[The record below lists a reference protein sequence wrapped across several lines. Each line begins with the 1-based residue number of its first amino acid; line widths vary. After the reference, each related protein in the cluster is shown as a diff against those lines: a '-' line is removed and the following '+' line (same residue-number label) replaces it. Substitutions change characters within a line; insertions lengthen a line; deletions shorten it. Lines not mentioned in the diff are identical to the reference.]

1 MAKRQRKPSKKPIK
15 VAKAF
20 EYKEKVLNYTAQT
33 YQLTRPKKVGPVM
46 ELIRQCQP
54 KTFDEWKEFYFA
66 NAYTKEKV
74 PVKVDDNLIQE
85 IGQRFY
91 EKLKSVV
98 MPEWTRAF
106 EDITLEDCVEYIY
119 EVTLSRTYDG
129 FIREK
134 SVVHD
139 NLAKEFP
146 DVVFEES
153 DSDLDHAGDV
163 DYIGKVG
170 YRQFGLQI
178 KPITAHFTIGGMK
191 MSDRMKNSF
200 DSFTAE
206 FGGKVFIVFSERE
219 EIKNKE
225 VVDEIRKEIERLKTM

>member
-1 MAKRQRKPSKKPIK
+1 
-15 VAKAF
+15 
-20 EYKEKVLNYTAQT
+20 
-33 YQLTRPKKVGPVM
+33 M

-85 IGQRFY
+85 IGQRLY

-146 DVVFEES
+146 EVVFEES

-170 YRQFGLQI
+170 YRQFGIQI

-225 VVDEIRKEIERLKTM
+225 VVEEIRKEIARLKTM

>member
-1 MAKRQRKPSKKPIK
+1 

-54 KTFDEWKEFYFA
+54 KTFDEWREFYFK
-66 NAYTKEKV
+66 NAYTKEKI

-85 IGQRFY
+85 IGQRLY

-139 NLAKEFP
+139 NLAKKFP
-146 DVVFEES
+146 EVVFEES

-200 DSFTAE
+200 ESFTAE
-206 FGGKVFIVFSERE
+206 FGGMVFIVFSERE

>member
-1 MAKRQRKPSKKPIK
+1 

-85 IGQRFY
+85 IGQRLY

-163 DYIGKVG
+163 DYIGKVE

>member
-20 EYKEKVLNYTAQT
+20 GYKEKVLNYTAQT

-54 KTFDEWKEFYFA
+54 KDPEEWKEFYFA
-66 NAYTKEKV
+66 NAYTDENI
-74 PVKVDDNLIQE
+74 PIKVDDNLIRE
-85 IGQRFY
+85 LGQRLY
-91 EKLKSVV
+91 DKLKSVV

-106 EDITLEDCVEYIY
+106 EDITLEDCVKYIY
-119 EVTLSRTYDG
+119 EVTLNRTYDG

-146 DVVFEES
+146 EVTFEES
-153 DSDLDHAGDV
+153 DSELDHAGDV

-170 YRQFGLQI
+170 YRQFGIQI

-191 MSDRMKNSF
+191 MSERMKNSF

-206 FGGKVFIVFSERE
+206 FGGKVFIVFSESK

-225 VVDEIRKEIERLKTM
+225 VVEEIRKEIERLKTI